1 MKKLFLTAALS
12 LMMVGCGTVAEK
24 TNMLSDAA
32 ILSATSGVLGYA
44 STDLDI
50 VTRRTE
56 GTNTYVNLKA
66 KKDKKEF
73 TCVIDGGNILTFGM
87 INPPM
92 CGKKGEPIK
101 TNPFQ

>member
-1 MKKLFLTAALS
+1 
-12 LMMVGCGTVAEK
+12 
-24 TNMLSDAA
+24 MLSDAA

-50 VTRRTE
+50 VARRTE
-56 GTNTYVNLKA
+56 GTNTYVNLKV
-66 KKDKKEF
+66 KKDKKEY

-92 CGKKGEPIK
+92 CSKKGEPIK
-101 TNPFQ
+101 ANPFQ